1 MDFHKKNKPNYD
13 RVMSRVFNRS
23 HTSLRPSSN
32 VTRHEVPSSV
42 RVGAKPSVSAVS
54 SSVFSELP
62 TVLNDYVPEVHVE
75 KVAKR
80 PLVRPR
86 RTLKSLDPG
95 KAKSPSRTSRARGSA
110 NVSNIR
116 ARSSVPTVLSNNGEE
131 WSESHVRQCYSS
143 RSHTRLKELKDE
155 IKAFRETDK
164 LLKIRS
170 HLYKSCGVVLDDV
183 GNVAQDKAVQ
193 ADPEPEKEISSSRT
207 ERRSDAGAPVPDQQM
222 RPGPRYPVDRYL
234 VERSKIEMVNIIDD
248 DIWKPEPALRPEEE
262 IILRKL
268 HEMLQSTAD
277 DLKLLSGELAQR
289 EPGMRERPR
298 APPAPLDDDF
308 NEKIHIEE
316 VVNAKFHGYKIIH
329 NPPKPKLTENI
340 NKHDK
345 NALNNNILQN
355 APINNKPTRTKQ
367 LTKSRTRIVQIDAT
381 NSTKQEKGDVIIKPH
396 KETVTYNEFTFQYP
410 TTKEKSF
417 VKDLQVQTMP
427 SINIRGELKEQK
439 VLQLD
444 IEPEPDKIE
453 SDSEPKPNVG
463 VISVQHEISSLKAPA
478 IKNPQTFVSSHLP
491 ATIHKKPTRKVTKIV
506 TCESSTST
514 NNGNSG
520 SQINLNFR
528 TAKTTRASST
538 TSLRSDQNSKGST
551 TTKAEPQKRAH
562 VNLDEWRKKLN
573 SVYGKPS
580 SSKKNKLPPK
590 SKGGGKKISPKKAN
604 LQPSNLS
611 KPQPKL
617 LNNAQYIPYSQL
629 TLGGVNVSDIEKE
642 ISNIPNKNNI
652 PLSPILDKIL
662 SSQENSRNNSPRKKD
677 KGDSSKILTTSDEN
691 LLQEVI
697 DIEKTVN
704 KTLSKNTEIKVRH
717 NKSLKLSSDS
727 TNEDTNEPDSYADDF
742 EDEKSD
748 QSDKNSRD
756 SQLNSGNKSSDKAN
770 TSGMTD
776 NSAATE
782 EKVECPKS
790 KTSMHNVPY
799 SKTPKLSLKKRV
811 DIFEFVH
818 NIDTEDT
825 ATQSQTT
832 KKISLKETQTSPRND
847 SPNISV
853 QPIHNDLWPSVDPS
867 KEIEKMFK
875 LEKELIKK
883 LIIDEYGDLLQ
894 SSIDKPS
901 TSKANQDYLPASLN
915 INAAQKVTQ
924 TSPKHAKSVMT
935 SPTRTKT
942 RTTSP
947 FLLSLPVDHQTSPI
961 ISVTTEKDV
970 KVELEQEPD
979 DLGISINLSS
989 PRFSLRL
996 PNTSVEVLSNL
1007 EICSRSARSAERKR
1021 ESSTRISK
1029 TVKQNIT
1036 SSTSIDADN
1045 SSSEISSLGEVK
1057 FKLKKKLRRRVS
1069 SSESSS
1075 SLSSMLSVDINSLG
1089 ILPLRSEGEVSSN
1102 HRFKSRSANLPSK
1115 SEGEI
1120 SFGKR

>member
-1 MDFHKKNKPNYD
+1 MDFNKNTKANYS

-23 HTSLRPSSN
+23 RTSLKSSSN

-42 RVGAKPSVSAVS
+42 RVGAKPSVSAAS

-62 TVLNDYVPEVHVE
+62 TVLNDYVPEVRVE
-75 KVAKR
+75 KVVKR
-80 PLVRPR
+80 PLVKPR
-86 RTLKSLDPG
+86 KTLQSLDPG
-95 KAKSPSRTSRARGSA
+95 KAKSPARPSPARGRG
-110 NVSNIR
+110 NVSDIR
-116 ARSSVPTVLSNNGEE
+116 ARSSVPAVLSSNGDE
-131 WSESHVRQCYSS
+131 WSASHVRQCYSS

-155 IKAFRETDK
+155 IKAFRQTDK

-193 ADPEPEKEISSSRT
+193 AVPEPEKEIMSSRT
-207 ERRSDAGAPVPDQQM
+207 ERREDAGAPVPDQQM
-222 RPGPRYPVDRYL
+222 RPGPQYPVDRYL

-248 DIWKPEPALRPEEE
+248 DIWKPEPALRLEEE
-262 IILRKL
+262 LILRKL

-316 VVNAKFHGYKIIH
+316 VVNAKFNGYKTID
-329 NPPKPKLTENI
+329 NPPKQKLTEKI
-340 NKHDK
+340 NKNDK

-355 APINNKPTRTKQ
+355 APINKIPTRTKQ

-381 NSTKQEKGDVIIKPH
+381 DSTKQVEGDVVKKPH
-396 KETVTYNEFTFQYP
+396 KEAVIYNEYTFQYP
-410 TTKEKSF
+410 KVKENSF

-444 IEPEPDKIE
+444 IEPETEKTK
-453 SDSEPKPNVG
+453 SNSEPKYNVG
-463 VISVQHEISSLKAPA
+463 VISVQHEISSVKVPA
-478 IKNPQTFVSSHLP
+478 SKIPPTIISSHVP
-491 ATIHKKPTRKVTKIV
+491 TMRNIKPTRKVTKIV
-506 TCESSTST
+506 TSESSTST

-520 SQINLNFR
+520 SQCNLNLYTR
-528 TAKTTRASST
+528 KTTRASST
-538 TSLRSDQNSKGST
+538 TSIRSDQNKKGSLI
-551 TTKAEPQKRAH
+551 TKTEPPKRAH
-562 VNLDEWRKKLN
+562 LNLDEWRKKLN
-573 SVYGKPS
+573 SVYGVPS
-580 SSKKNKLPPK
+580 SSKKNKFIPK
-590 SKGGGKKISPKKAN
+590 LKGTGKKMSPKKSN

-617 LNNAQYIPYSQL
+617 LNNAQYIPYSKL
-629 TLGGVNVSDIEKE
+629 TLGGVNVSDIERE
-642 ISNIPNKNNI
+642 ISDIPDKNNI
-652 PLSPILDKIL
+652 PLSPIIDKII
-662 SSQENSRNNSPRKKD
+662 SSQDNSCNNSPRKKD

-704 KTLSKNTEIKVRH
+704 KTLSKNTEMRIKD
-717 NKSLKLSSDS
+717 NKSQKLSSDS
-727 TNEDTNEPDSYADDF
+727 TIEDTNEPDSYADDF
-742 EDEKSD
+742 EEEKSD
-748 QSDKNSRD
+748 QSDKNSRG
-756 SQLNSGNKSSDKAN
+756 SQLSSDNKYSKKAN
-770 TSGMTD
+770 ISEITD
-776 NSAATE
+776 NSVAEE
-782 EKVECPKS
+782 EKLENPKT
-790 KTSMHNVPY
+790 KTNIHNVTY

-811 DIFEFVH
+811 DVFEFVH

-832 KKISLKETQTSPRND
+832 KKISLKETQTSPRNG
-847 SPNISV
+847 SPNIK
-853 QPIHNDLWPSVDPS
+853 PIHNDLWPSMDPS

-883 LIIDEYGDLLQ
+883 LIVDEYGDFLQ

-901 TSKANQDYLPASLN
+901 TSKPHQDSLTVSLN
-915 INAAQKVTQ
+915 VNAAQKVTQ

-961 ISVTTEKDV
+961 ISVTNEKDV
-970 KVELEQEPD
+970 KVEIEQEPG

-1007 EICSRSARSAERKR
+1007 EICSRSAHSAERKR
-1021 ESSTRISK
+1021 ESSARISK

-1036 SSTSIDADN
+1036 NSTSIDADN

-1057 FKLKKKLRRRVS
+1057 LKLKKKVRRRVS
-1069 SSESSS
+1069 SPESSS
-1075 SLSSMLSVDINSLG
+1075 SLSSILSVDINSLG
-1089 ILPLRSEGEVSSN
+1089 ILPLRSEGELSSI
-1102 HRFKSRSANLPSK
+1102 HRSKSRSANLPSK

-1120 SFGKR
+1120 SFGK